1 MCQDRRVFDAMQ
13 MAGTPCPYNGKIG
26 EEAYELWRNNPQDM
40 PKKVTI
46 DDEKQ
51 RTNDGLKQGL
61 TIGGILAILAFAL

>member
-1 MCQDRRVFDAMQ
+1 
-13 MAGTPCPYNGKIG
+13 
-26 EEAYELWRNNPQDM
+26 M